1 MSHTVGAATANCV
14 WDVNRWRARDPAG
27 RHKLRHASLLFVFAS
42 MALIVT
48 ACEEGG
54 GNLKFINETRTMVRV
69 YTLGDQT
76 GFSIAPGERTSVG
89 TLISDWPNTV
99 IATDDQGQQIFSKR
113 YTWSDIDSVGLAIL
127 FTCSVG
133 LAILFTCS
141 SSTPTPTRAEVVA
154 VHC

>member
-1 MSHTVGAATANCV
+1 MT
-14 WDVNRWRARDPAG
+14 RLP
-27 RHKLRHASLLFVFAS
+27 LLFVTIS
-42 MALIVT
+42 MVLLAM

-54 GNLKFINETRTMVRV
+54 GSLKLVNETRTMVHV
-69 YTLGDQT
+69 YTLGDHT
-76 GFSIAPGERTSVG
+76 GLSIGPGERTSVG

-127 FTCSVG
+127 FTCS
-133 LAILFTCS
+133 